1 MKFEK
6 DEAYEGVKRASTIKT
21 AKKKQYLGD
30 PAQLIE
36 PSPKFQ
42 AFDCK
47 MD

>member
-6 DEAYEGVKRASTIKT
+6 DEAYEAVKRASTIKIV
-21 AKKKQYLGD
+21 KKKQYLVD
-30 PAQLIE
+30 PAQPLE